1 MMTSKDGQFLLTGGG
16 RGVMAVWHTHSLEQ
30 LHEVRIGHGPIRSLA
45 FTPDY
50 QYILVGSEDG
60 RFSVVA
66 DPLSRLQMLHRVL
79 NRTFF
84 GVI

>member
-1 MMTSKDGQFLLTGGG
+1 MTTTKDGQFLLTGG
-16 RGVMAVWHTHSLEQ
+16 RKGVLGVWHTHSLEP
-30 LHEVRIGHGPIRSLA
+30 LHEVEIGHGSIRSLA

-50 QYILVGSEDG
+50 QYILVGSEEG

-79 NRTFF
+79 SRTFF